1 MGIKNLNKLVK
12 RLPMKDAKAD
22 YLIIDGYNV
31 VITLIQSILGMTR
44 ENVVGSDII
53 EIFKYLVNSIS
64 GRIQSLIENTVKR
77 YSCETVMFVID
88 GVTQKPLQMDSGE
101 FFDIKQ
107 SEHEKRQAQLT
118 RQKERVVNSI
128 IETTTEDNH
137 EKELERRF
145 FELGDN
151 YHYLIFPII
160 DKICHMNAS
169 KGDSFQL
176 IESVY
181 EADYTI
187 ANLANS
193 LGNSV
198 IMSLDTDFYV
208 MCCEDP
214 TIYILNFKEQQ
225 HIYCPRVIWNDI
237 FDKCGLEFN
246 LGLVYRLAPL
256 FGNDYTASGSDKQA
270 ILSAEDEDSLQIV
283 FLRDVDYGNTR
294 KKKIRVFKDCIR
306 YTSEV
311 ITLEALDVAVQEFS
325 KINPKYET
333 FNDKYCKSVYAY
345 ENMAQYFEF
354 EDYVPRDNGLEIIR
368 KLFPKPLQFETNEY
382 ADLL

>member
-12 RLPMKDAKAD
+12 RLPIKDAKIE

-31 VITLIQSILGMTR
+31 IITLIQSILGITR

-53 EIFKYLVNSIS
+53 EIFGYIVNSVS
-64 GRIQSLIENTVKR
+64 GRIQTLIENTVTR

-88 GVTQKPLQMDSGE
+88 GLTQKPLEMESGE
-101 FFDIKQ
+101 VFDIKQ
-107 SEHEKRQAQLT
+107 SEHEKRQLQLVK
-118 RQKERVVNSI
+118 QKERVVNSI
-128 IETTTEDNH
+128 SETTTGEEYDR
-137 EKELERRF
+137 ELERRF
-145 FELGDN
+145 FEFGDN

-160 DKICHMNAS
+160 DRIHHMNTS
-169 KGDSFQL
+169 KGESFQIL
-176 IESVY
+176 ESVY

-193 LGNSV
+193 FGNSL

-225 HIYCPRVIWNDI
+225 HIYCPRIIWDDI

-246 LGLVYRLAPL
+246 LGLVHRLSPL
-256 FGNDYTASGSDKQA
+256 FGNDYTSKGSDKQS
-270 ILSAEDEDSLQIV
+270 ILSAEDEDSLQVV
-283 FLRDVDYGNTR
+283 FLRDVSYGSSR
-294 KKKIRVFKDCIR
+294 KKKLKLFKDCIK

-311 ITLEALDVAVQEFS
+311 ITLEALDAAVQEFS
-325 KINPKYET
+325 KISPKFES

-345 ENMAQYFEF
+345 ENMSQYFEF
-354 EDYVPRDNGLEIIR
+354 EEYVPKDNGLEIIM

-382 ADLL
+382 ADLI

>member
-12 RLPMKDAKAD
+12 RLPVKDVEAE

-44 ENVVGSDII
+44 ENVVGGDII
-53 EIFKYLVNSIS
+53 EIFNFLVNMIS
-64 GRIQSLIENTVKR
+64 GRIQSLIENAVKR
-77 YSCETVMFVID
+77 YSCKTVMFVID
-88 GVTQKPLQMDSGE
+88 GVTQKPLEMESGE
-101 FFDIKQ
+101 VFDIKQ

-128 IETTTEDNH
+128 METTAEDNH
-137 EKELERRF
+137 ERELERRF

-160 DKICHMNAS
+160 DRIFHMNTP
-169 KGDSFQL
+169 KGDSFQV

-187 ANLANS
+187 ANLANTF
-193 LGNSV
+193 GNSV

-208 MCCEDP
+208 MCSENP

-225 HIYCPRVIWNDI
+225 HIYCPRIIWDDI
-237 FDKCGLEFN
+237 FNKCGLEFN
-246 LGLVYRLAPL
+246 LGLVHRLAPL

-270 ILSAEDEDSLQIV
+270 ILSAEDEDSLQVV
-283 FLRDVDYGNTR
+283 FLRDVDYGNSR
-294 KKKIRVFKDCIR
+294 KKKLKLFKDCIK
-306 YTSEV
+306 YTSDV
-311 ITLEALDVAVQEFS
+311 ITLEALDAAVQEFS
-325 KINPKYET
+325 KINPKFEA
-333 FNDKYCKSVYAY
+333 FNDKYCKSVYVY
-345 ENMAQYFEF
+345 DNMEQYFEF
-354 EDYVPRDNGLEIIR
+354 EDYVPKDNGLEIIR